1 MGRVVSCDLVITR
14 GLARFG
20 REIRGCS
27 HTKMWCLFTLCVMTG
42 ADNQL
47 ITVHVRVR
55 QVSADLGYINID
67 ICRDIGKV
75 SVYGRWSLIREVVE
89 GRFDCR
95 W

>member
-1 MGRVVSCDLVITR
+1 
-14 GLARFG
+14 
-20 REIRGCS
+20 
-27 HTKMWCLFTLCVMTG
+27 MTG

-47 ITVHVRVR
+47 ITVRVR

-89 GRFDCR
+89 GRFYCTQFAIPSITFFKV
-95 W
+95 

>member
-1 MGRVVSCDLVITR
+1 
-14 GLARFG
+14 
-20 REIRGCS
+20 
-27 HTKMWCLFTLCVMTG
+27 MWCLFTLSVMTG

-47 ITVHVRVR
+47 ITVRVR

-89 GRFDCR
+89 GRFYCSHVGSPLTLLVVHQM
-95 W
+95 

>member
-1 MGRVVSCDLVITR
+1 
-14 GLARFG
+14 
-20 REIRGCS
+20 
-27 HTKMWCLFTLCVMTG
+27 MTG

-47 ITVHVRVR
+47 MTVRVRVR

-89 GRFDCR
+89 GRFYCTCIVNHDQYKGLPEKH
-95 W
+95 